1 MSQQLKTLVKR
12 VPKGKLLQL
21 MKGRSF
27 DTDPKILFYQAKE
40 FPEKYFKIEELK
52 KHIQKRKTKRRKR
65 KRGGGKKLSQS
76 EFKKLISEKEK
87 EYWDEMEKCN
97 RKCNTI
103 KTNYAKNKKKLKKKS
118 KCYQKCNDKRLK
130 NIQSVHKKYPKEYKT
145 FIKNLG
151 GGGKKKRTIK
161 KGRKGPEESATKYP
175 VGTEKKGNDG
185 NMWVINVSK
194 KGIQRWVK
202 KEDKSARGKN
212 KPLEKLW
219 ADMSNMKKLVFIM
232 KDGSYQIKNIQRNQY
247 QDQIDK
253 GNNDS
258 NVKVILTAGNSFDGY
273 QQLYDRV
280 KQSSIPSVLK
290 DYKKYW
296 KYKMDDKLY
305 TC

>member
-1 MSQQLKTLVKR
+1 MSQRLKTLVKR

-65 KRGGGKKLSQS
+65 KRGGGKTKKKYVCYTGIGANKKGTHTAKDFLKRMEKNRNNFNEPVPESVKTLDQWVKNSGAYYGKCSKSTVKDMKSHGLPIKFAKKGCRKKCKESEKQMPLIMKSLGLNKKEVKEKMKTYKKDCVKNCVRLMTDEKLIKQLVKMKLKGGCGKRGGGKKLSQS

-103 KTNYAKNKKKLKKKS
+103 KTNYTKNKKKLKKKS

-151 GGGKKKRTIK
+151 
-161 KGRKGPEESATKYP
+161 
-175 VGTEKKGNDG
+175 
-185 NMWVINVSK
+185 
-194 KGIQRWVK
+194 
-202 KEDKSARGKN
+202 
-212 KPLEKLW
+212 
-219 ADMSNMKKLVFIM
+219 
-232 KDGSYQIKNIQRNQY
+232 
-247 QDQIDK
+247 
-253 GNNDS
+253 
-258 NVKVILTAGNSFDGY
+258 
-273 QQLYDRV
+273 
-280 KQSSIPSVLK
+280 
-290 DYKKYW
+290 
-296 KYKMDDKLY
+296 
-305 TC
+305 